1 MNRKFIVPF
10 DTALFL
16 KRKEYPQKDSD
27 WFYDIY
33 GYLYTRAQL
42 EAEHKENFP
51 KMVDYYFAAP
61 TYHEVVDW
69 LLGKGYPIESAC
81 IREYSDSDVKWLCG
95 VEYTRT
101 RICPTREEALN
112 EIILKVLEKM

>member
-1 MNRKFIVPF
+1 MDKKFFVPF
-10 DTALFL
+10 ETAQRL
-16 KRKEYPQKDSD
+16 KEKGYPQESD
-27 WFYDIY
+27 YIY
-33 GYLYTRAQL
+33 CSGEKQRRYLTPYQMNIINA
-42 EAEHKENFP
+42 
-51 KMVDYYFAAP
+51 VAAP

-112 EIILKVLEKM
+112 ETILKVLEKLI